1 MTTLVSGIVVLLL
14 TGLVFAYMMPR
25 GGRLYRFTG
34 TEVEPYV
41 AVAFTASV
49 ALGLTLMLSGVIELI
64 GS

>member
-25 GGRLYRFTG
+25 GGRLYRFAG

-64 GS
+64 GT